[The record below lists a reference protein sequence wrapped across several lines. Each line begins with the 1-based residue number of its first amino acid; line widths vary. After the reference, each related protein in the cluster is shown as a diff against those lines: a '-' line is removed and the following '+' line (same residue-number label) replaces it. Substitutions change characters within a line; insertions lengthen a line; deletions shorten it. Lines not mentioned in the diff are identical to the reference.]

1 MRLENFYILIGETIE
16 YCQRIEYDLKM
27 IYAYMEDGSFSDN
40 LKKVEVL
47 PLGEIIYLIRERDK
61 EQKLF
66 KKADYDILFTITKR
80 RNHIVHQCF
89 KNYNYALTQE
99 EQERKFEIEYK
110 NLEAFHGRLTTLWKA
125 IENVRYNFLSK
136 KLWYSSN

>member
-1 MRLENFYILIGETIE
+1 MRLENFYILICETIE

-136 KLWYSSN
+136 KL

>member
-61 EQKLF
+61 EQRLF

-136 KLWYSSN
+136 KL

>member
-99 EQERKFEIEYK
+99 EQERKFELEYK

-136 KLWYSSN
+136 KL

>member
-99 EQERKFEIEYK
+99 EQERKFELEYK

>member
-1 MRLENFYILIGETIE
+1 MRLENFYILICETIE

-27 IYAYMEDGSFSDN
+27 IYAYMEDWSFSDN

-136 KLWYSSN
+136 KL

>member
-61 EQKLF
+61 EQKLLKRQIMIF
-66 KKADYDILFTITKR
+66 YSQLPKEEIILCTNVLRITIM
-80 RNHIVHQCF
+80 
-89 KNYNYALTQE
+89 L
-99 EQERKFEIEYK
+99 
-110 NLEAFHGRLTTLWKA
+110 
-125 IENVRYNFLSK
+125 
-136 KLWYSSN
+136 

>member
-40 LKKVEVL
+40 LMKVEVL

-136 KLWYSSN
+136 KL

>member
-27 IYAYMEDGSFSDN
+27 IYAYMEDGSSSDN

-136 KLWYSSN
+136 KL

>member
-16 YCQRIEYDLKM
+16 YCQRIEYDLKK

-61 EQKLF
+61 EQRLF

-136 KLWYSSN
+136 KL

>member
-16 YCQRIEYDLKM
+16 YCQRIEYDLKI

-136 KLWYSSN
+136 KL

>member
-27 IYAYMEDGSFSDN
+27 IYAYMEDGNFSDN

-61 EQKLF
+61 EQRLF

-136 KLWYSSN
+136 KL

>member
-27 IYAYMEDGSFSDN
+27 IYAYMEDGGFSDN

-61 EQKLF
+61 EQRLF

-136 KLWYSSN
+136 KL

>member
-110 NLEAFHGRLTTLWKA
+110 NLEAFHGKLTTLWKA

-136 KLWYSSN
+136 KL

>member
-1 MRLENFYILIGETIE
+1 MKLDDFYILIGETIE

-99 EQERKFEIEYK
+99 EQERKFELEYK

-136 KLWYSSN
+136 KL

>member
-47 PLGEIIYLIRERDK
+47 PLGEIIYLIREREK

-99 EQERKFEIEYK
+99 EQERKFELEYK

-136 KLWYSSN
+136 KL

>member
-125 IENVRYNFLSK
+125 IANVRYNFLSK
-136 KLWYSSN
+136 KL

>member
-27 IYAYMEDGSFSDN
+27 IYAYMEDGGFSDN

-136 KLWYSSN
+136 KL

>member
-47 PLGEIIYLIRERDK
+47 PLGEIIYLIREREK
-61 EQKLF
+61 EQRLF

>member
-47 PLGEIIYLIRERDK
+47 PLGEIIYLIREREK
-61 EQKLF
+61 EQKLL
-66 KKADYDILFTITKR
+66 K
-80 RNHIVHQCF
+80 
-89 KNYNYALTQE
+89 
-99 EQERKFEIEYK
+99 
-110 NLEAFHGRLTTLWKA
+110 GRL
-125 IENVRYNFLSK
+125 
-136 KLWYSSN
+136 

>member
-47 PLGEIIYLIRERDK
+47 HLGEIIYLIRERDK

-136 KLWYSSN
+136 KL

>member
-1 MRLENFYILIGETIE
+1 MKLDDFYILIGETIE

-27 IYAYMEDGSFSDN
+27 IYAYMEEGRFSDN
-40 LKKVEVL
+40 LKKVELL
-47 PLGEIIYLIRERDK
+47 PLGEVIYLIREKDQEREK
-61 EQKLF
+61 ALF
-66 KKADYDILFTITKR
+66 QKADYDLLFTITKR

-99 EQERKFEIEYK
+99 EQERKFEIEYN

-125 IENVRYNFLSK
+125 IENVRFNFLNKS
-136 KLWYSSN
+136 L

>member
-136 KLWYSSN
+136 KL

>member
-99 EQERKFEIEYK
+99 EQERKFEIEHK

-136 KLWYSSN
+136 KL

>member
-47 PLGEIIYLIRERDK
+47 PLGEIIYLIREREK
-61 EQKLF
+61 EQRLF

-136 KLWYSSN
+136 KL

>member
-1 MRLENFYILIGETIE
+1 
-16 YCQRIEYDLKM
+16 
-27 IYAYMEDGSFSDN
+27 
-40 LKKVEVL
+40 
-47 PLGEIIYLIRERDK
+47 
-61 EQKLF
+61 
-66 KKADYDILFTITKR
+66 
-80 RNHIVHQCF
+80 VHQCF

-136 KLWYSSN
+136 KL

>member
-47 PLGEIIYLIRERDK
+47 PLGEIIYLIREREK

-136 KLWYSSN
+136 KL